1 MKTKIYIILMLSF
14 ILCEDSSNQIIL
26 FNSAQEL
33 EKINNIDEALN
44 IYIKLFNE
52 NNSSKKIYKKIKP
65 ILIDKGDYKTLISI
79 LIKHIDSFN
88 DKNEKFLL
96 DIDLLELQIWDKS
109 NKWQTHL
116 DYLFNEYIINETNS
130 NFIIKKNRAKII
142 TQKLSKNNLIH
153 DSYNLIKKVRMHF
166 KDQLNL
172 SNEKINLSAKDTTFL
187 SRDMISI
194 LSKNNLYKLAID
206 ECFLFLK
213 SNKNNFFKK
222 TLKDEIFIFCD
233 KILFDATN
241 VNVSLPISNSQF
253 ESNLFFN
260 FNLSKNYE
268 MDEINYL
275 IKIYEKM
282 IANNFELNKS
292 KFYLANIYYEIFS
305 DLDSAYD
312 IYYDIY
318 SSNDD
323 LKFNALIK
331 ICDIVVEKGQ
341 LEKALELIDESI
353 NIVYS
358 YNSLNDNMIYKKLN
372 LKKIEYLFYLG
383 DYSLLLSELENQIK
397 LYDLGD
403 KELNDLLE
411 LKTILISFNQ
421 DKINFKNF
429 ANIQYKINMN
439 KIFESYS
446 DLNKLINSE
455 NILIAELTQFQY
467 CLLEIKK
474 GNFIDVKK
482 IIESMNDKTIYTE
495 LSKILEIEIEDFI
508 FNNYLDSMDL
518 YENFLISYPN
528 SIYKENIINRLN
540 QIEKILNK
548 DTDL

>member
-79 LIKHIDSFN
+79 LIKHIDSLN
-88 DKNEKFLL
+88 DNNEKFLL

-372 LKKIEYLFYLG
+372 FKKIEYLFYLG